1 MTTVHTYTAKFNVCC
16 LIIVLSPV
24 LLAAGCTS
32 LAGSENSTCNLV
44 FKADFEDGKLDQ
56 WQLTDP
62 AAWRIEQANGGKVLS
77 LFKESSYRAQVR
89 SPFGIA
95 LVKDVVVGS
104 FVMDLQM
111 FSTKKDYPHRSL
123 CLFFGHQD
131 PTHYYYVHIAKNADP
146 VANTILVVDGKDRV
160 TIAKTTSKGTE
171 WGTGWHNVRL
181 VRDID
186 KGTIELFFDDMT
198 KPIMTAVDHRFK
210 AGRVGVGSF
219 DDTGRFDNIKIH
231 AIKSKSCPSKN

>member
-1 MTTVHTYTAKFNVCC
+1 MTTEHTYTAKFNVCC
-16 LIIVLSPV
+16 LLLVLLQV
-24 LLAAGCTS
+24 LLAAGCNS
-32 LAGSENSTCNLV
+32 LAGAENDGCKLI
-44 FKADFEDGKLDQ
+44 FKADFEDGKLDR
-56 WQLTDP
+56 WQPTDP
-62 AAWRIEQANGGKVLS
+62 DAWRIEHANGGKVLS
-77 LFKESSYRAQVR
+77 LFKESSYRAKVR

-95 LVKDVVVGS
+95 LIKDVVVGS

-111 FSTKKDYPHRSL
+111 FSTTRDYPHRSL

-131 PTHYYYVHIAKNADP
+131 PTHFYYVHIAKNADP
-146 VANTILVVDGKDRV
+146 VANTILVVDGQPRV
-160 TIAKTTSKGTE
+160 TIAKTTTKGTE

-231 AIKSKSCPSKN
+231 AIKSKSCPAKN

>member
-1 MTTVHTYTAKFNVCC
+1 MTNEHTYTAKFNVCC
-16 LIIVLSPV
+16 LIIVLFQV

-32 LAGSENSTCNLV
+32 LAGSENTTCNLV

-62 AAWRIEQANGGKVLS
+62 AAWRIEQANGTKALS
-77 LFKESSYRAQVR
+77 LFKESAYRAKVR
-89 SPFGIA
+89 SPYGIA
-95 LVKDVVVGS
+95 LIKDVVVGS

-111 FSTKKDYPHRSL
+111 FSTTRDYPHRSL